1 MLHHNIRAL
10 NMTDF
15 LLALYSYALI
25 LSGLPPAP
33 PPELILEPPEF
44 FWVHACGGQRCP
56 VIGWY
61 PESGGNVIYVSDR
74 LNFENKVSASIIV
87 HEMVHYLQYHNQQ
100 FTDTSCSHS
109 LDLERQAYGV
119 QKEYLLQEGVIATG
133 VGISIMSMHC
143 AD

>member
-1 MLHHNIRAL
+1 
-10 NMTDF
+10 MTEF

-33 PPELILEPPEF
+33 PPELSLQPPAF
-44 FWVHACGGQRCP
+44 FWAHACGGQHCP

-74 LNFENKVSASIIV
+74 LNFDNKVADSIIV
-87 HEMVHYLQYHNQQ
+87 HEMVHYLQYQNHQ
-100 FTDTSCSHS
+100 FTDTSCAHS
-109 LDLERQAYGV
+109 LTLERQAYGV
-119 QKEYLLQEGVIATG
+119 QKDYLLREGVIATG

-143 AD
+143 TD